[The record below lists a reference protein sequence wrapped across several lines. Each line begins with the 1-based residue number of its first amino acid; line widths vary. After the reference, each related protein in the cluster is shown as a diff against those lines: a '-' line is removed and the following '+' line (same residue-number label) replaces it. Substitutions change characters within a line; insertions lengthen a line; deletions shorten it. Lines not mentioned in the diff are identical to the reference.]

1 MPKLTVDIT
10 KRKNRYCAHCE
21 NCRKCDYF
29 CYTKSKFVSCWGCC
43 KNFRWRRD
51 IMENYRKEHNANG

>member
-29 CYTKSKFVSCWGCC
+29 CYAKSRFVSCWGCC

-51 IMENYRKEHNANG
+51 IMENYRKERLAHE